1 MASLERLNYLK
12 GIVICHGKSEVF
24 LAKFVCSNL
33 HLNIKT
39 YSKKNGANSIQ
50 INSLKSLLN
59 TSPFKSF
66 TEFKKEYEVS
76 VTGKGESRKI
86 NNFKLFIIMD
96 TDDCSNDERKKFITK
111 EQFKGHWLYDYIV
124 PIYNIINIAV
134 MSINTS
140 GHSKM
145 ACELQMPMMI
155 PKKTAI
161 PPITG
166 IGLRCS
172 LRASGLSTIFFSIA
186 ILSTLGCIHK
196 VPNSESKAGIKK

>member
-76 VTGKGESRKI
+76 VTGRGESRKI

-96 TDDCSNDERKKFITK
+96 TDDCSDDERKKFITK

-124 PIYNIINIAV
+124 PIYNITNLEDVMQQSNIMTKRIKSTEKGEYYSKV
-134 MSINTS
+134 FPINT
-140 GHSKM
+140 KPV
-145 ACELQMPMMI
+145 CDD
-155 PKKTAI
+155 
-161 PPITG
+161 
-166 IGLRCS
+166 
-172 LRASGLSTIFFSIA
+172 TISQVKILKSRIA
-186 ILSTLGCIHK
+186 GNKNTNLTEFIDYCLT
-196 VPNSESKAGIKK
+196 NAGS

>member
-24 LAKFVCSNL
+24 LARFVCSNL

-50 INSLKSLLN
+50 INSLKSLLY

-66 TEFKKEYEVS
+66 AEFKKEYEVS
-76 VTGKGESRKI
+76 VTGKGENRKI

-96 TDDCSNDERKKFITK
+96 TDDCSEDEQKKFITK

-124 PIYNIINIAV
+124 PIYNITNLEDVMQQSNIMTTRIKSSEKGEYYSKV
-134 MSINTS
+134 FPINT
-140 GHSKM
+140 KPV
-145 ACELQMPMMI
+145 CDDTICQV
-155 PKKTAI
+155 KT
-161 PPITG
+161 
-166 IGLRCS
+166 LKSR
-172 LRASGLSTIFFSIA
+172 
-186 ILSTLGCIHK
+186 
-196 VPNSESKAGIKK
+196 IKGNKNTNLTEFIDYCLTNVDS